1 MRSIISL
8 ASSRQLCSLERRVNS
23 TTTDIAE
30 HEEKAV
36 CPSPPDAVRHIPA
49 MPSNALAELAAK
61 MKSLASP
68 RLAMAS
74 SSQCLRVSI
83 PTVPRRRSRPVHI
96 HRSRNG
102 SSACLSF
109 RTDRCWVEFT
119 SRSHKTFSPACHES
133 HSRIPIASLPVSLL
147 VVIKLCGARL

>member
-1 MRSIISL
+1 
-8 ASSRQLCSLERRVNS
+8 VNS

-68 RLAMAS
+68 RLAS
-74 SSQCLRVSI
+74 
-83 PTVPRRRSRPVHI
+83 PRHGILKSMPEGKHSHSTSPAKSPGPYPPVKEWVVRMSKFQDRPVL
-96 HRSRNG
+96 G
-102 SSACLSF
+102 
-109 RTDRCWVEFT
+109 
-119 SRSHKTFSPACHES
+119 
-133 HSRIPIASLPVSLL
+133 
-147 VVIKLCGARL
+147 